1 MSAPG
6 MKDARTLPARA
17 RRRHRTLVPRRCR
30 HGLLSWPRQVFDR
43 FPMRSILI
51 TGAASGIGAGIAH
64 ALAAAGDH
72 VIVSD
77 LGLDGA
83 EAVAA
88 DIRGNGGSAEAVALD
103 VTSDDSVAAALATI
117 GRPVD
122 VLVNNA
128 GLQHVSPLEGFPMA
142 KWDFLVQ
149 VMLVGVAR
157 LTRAVLPGM
166 RERGFGRIVNIGS
179 IHALVAS
186 PYKSAYVAAKHG
198 LVGFSKVIALETA
211 DTDITINT
219 ICPSYVKTP
228 LVDRQIADQART
240 RGISEADVVS
250 QVMLRPMPKG
260 VFIGM
265 DELAGTTAFLVSPAA
280 RNMTGQTLVL
290 DGGWTVQ

>member
-1 MSAPG
+1 MQ
-6 MKDARTLPARA
+6 TL
-17 RRRHRTLVPRRCR
+17 
-30 HGLLSWPRQVFDR
+30 
-43 FPMRSILI
+43 SILV
-51 TGAASGIGAGIAH
+51 TGAASGIGAGVA
-64 ALAAAGDH
+64 ARLAEAGH
-72 VIVSD
+72 HLIVSD
-77 LGLDGA
+77 LDPAAA
-83 EAVAA
+83 ETVAA
-88 DIRGNGGSAEAVALD
+88 GIRAAGGSAEAVALD
-103 VTSDDSVAAALATI
+103 VTSDDSVAAALAAI
-117 GRPVD
+117 SRPVD

-128 GLQHVSPLEGFPMA
+128 GLQHVSPLEEFPLG

-240 RGISEADVVS
+240 RGIPEAEVVS
-250 QVMLRPMPKG
+250 QIMLKPMPKG
-260 VFIGM
+260 VFIEM
-265 DELAGTTAFLVSPAA
+265 DELAGITAFLCSPAA
-280 RNMTGQTLVL
+280 RNMTGQTLVV